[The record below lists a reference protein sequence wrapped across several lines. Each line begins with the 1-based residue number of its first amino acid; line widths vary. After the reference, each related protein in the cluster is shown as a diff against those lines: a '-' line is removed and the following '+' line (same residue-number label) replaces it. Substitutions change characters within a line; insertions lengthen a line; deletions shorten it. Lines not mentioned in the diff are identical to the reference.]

1 VDLTQRVEA
10 CRGNTVEEIAAAF
23 EGDDQDEIT
32 EALVRLIAERTDAAR
47 LPKRPYRVGF
57 TMYGDDGVSEWVITH
72 DASDGSQVEP
82 WDGEA
87 EVDLPT
93 RWEHWEDAVRLL
105 NGDLSGLSLYYA
117 RRVNIGEEPTME
129 NELPWLR
136 AVDFAPG
143 SQALAEHRI
152 ITGLVDATEA
162 GGSRGA
168 DEYVQRVGIQ
178 AITESRTFT
187 VARALLESGCAD
199 QLKGSYMAV
208 TISEEPEVLAVSRF
222 EEGGV
227 TTGDQSA
234 IDKPDGV
241 LLHYASRQTILDA
254 ATGARSF
261 QDLLVNGQVK
271 IEGTDEARGRF
282 AATLMHFARLHGS

>member
-1 VDLTQRVEA
+1 MDLRPRLDE
-10 CRGNTVEEIAAAF
+10 CRGKVVEDIAAAF
-23 EGDDQDEIT
+23 EDADQDDVT
-32 EALVRLIAERTDAAR
+32 EELVRLIAERTDAGR
-47 LPKRPYRVGF
+47 LPKLPYRVGF
-57 TMYGDDGVSEWVITH
+57 TMYGDEGVSEWVAIH
-72 DASDGSQVEP
+72 DADGSRVEP

-87 EVDLPT
+87 EVDLPS

-143 SQALAEHRI
+143 SPALAENRV

-162 GGSRGA
+162 GGSRAA
-168 DEYVQRVGIQ
+168 DEYVERVGIQ
-178 AITESRTFT
+178 AITEARTFT
-187 VARALLESGCAD
+187 VARALFESGCAD
-199 QLKGSYMAV
+199 QMKGSYMAV
-208 TISEEPEVLAVSRF
+208 TIAEEPEVLAVSRF
-222 EEGGV
+222 DDSGV
-227 TTGDQSA
+227 TTSTPSA
-234 IDKPDGV
+234 IEGPDGV

-271 IEGTDEARGRF
+271 IEGTDDARGKF
-282 AATLMHFARLHGS
+282 AATLMHFARLHGL

>member
-1 VDLTQRVEA
+1 MQIMQKLEECKGKTVEA
-10 CRGNTVEEIAAAF
+10 IAAAF
-23 EGDDQDEIT
+23 EDDDQDDIT
-32 EALVRLIAERTDAAR
+32 ACLVELIAQRTDAAR
-47 LPKRPYRVGF
+47 LAKRPFRVGF
-57 TMYGDDGVSEWVITH
+57 TMYGDQGVSEWVSTH
-72 DASDGSQVEP
+72 DVDGAVVEP

-87 EVDLPT
+87 AVDLPS

-143 SQALAEHRI
+143 SEALAENRV

-162 GGSRGA
+162 DGSRGA
-168 DEYVQRVGIQ
+168 EQYVQQVGMQ
-178 AITESRTFT
+178 AITEARTFT
-187 VARALLESGCAD
+187 VARALLESGCAE

-208 TISEEPEVLAVSRF
+208 TIVDEPEVLAVARF
-222 EEGGV
+222 GEEGV
-227 TTGDQSA
+227 TTGEQA
-234 IDKPDGV
+234 ATEGPDGV
-241 LLHYASRQTILDA
+241 LLRYASRQTILDA

-261 QDLLVNGQVK
+261 QDLLVNGLVK

-282 AATLMHFARLHGS
+282 AATLMHFARLHGI

>member
-1 VDLTQRVEA
+1 LDLIPRL
-10 CRGNTVEEIAAAF
+10 EECKGKPAEVIAAAF
-23 EGDDQDEIT
+23 EDDDQDEVT
-32 EALVRLIAERTDAAR
+32 AALVRLIAERTDAAR
-47 LPKRPYRVGF
+47 LPKLPFRVGF
-57 TMYGDDGVSEWVITH
+57 TMYGDQGVSEWVTTH
-72 DASDGSQVEP
+72 DADGFRVEP
-82 WDGEA
+82 WDGDA
-87 EVDLPT
+87 EVDLPS

-105 NGDLSGLSLYYA
+105 NGDLSALSLYYA

-143 SQALAEHRI
+143 SAALAENRV

-162 GGSRGA
+162 RGSRGA
-168 DEYVQRVGIQ
+168 DEYVERIGMQ

-187 VARALLESGCAD
+187 VARALFESGCAE

-208 TISEEPEVLAVSRF
+208 TIADEPEVLAVSRF
-222 EEGGV
+222 DEGGV
-227 TTGDQSA
+227 TTGVPSA
-234 IDKPDGV
+234 VEGPDGV
-241 LLHYASRQTILDA
+241 LLRYAGRQTILDA

-261 QDLLVNGQVK
+261 QDLLVNGLVK

-282 AATLMHFARLHGS
+282 AATLMHFARLHGI

>member
-1 VDLTQRVEA
+1 MDVMQRLDRCKGAPVED
-10 CRGNTVEEIAAAF
+10 IAAAF
-23 EGDDQDEIT
+23 EGEDQDDVT
-32 EALVRLIAERTDAAR
+32 EALVRLIAERTDASR
-47 LPKRPYRVGF
+47 LPARPYRVGF
-57 TMYGDDGVSEWVITH
+57 TMYGDEGVSEWVATH
-72 DASDGSQVEP
+72 DVDGSAVEA
-82 WDGEA
+82 WDGETD
-87 EVDLPT
+87 VDLPT

-143 SQALAEHRI
+143 SDALAEQRV
-152 ITGLVDATEA
+152 ITGLVDATED

-168 DEYVQRVGIQ
+168 DDYVQRVGME

-187 VARALLESGCAD
+187 VARALLESGCAE

-208 TISEEPEVLAVSRF
+208 TIEDEPEVLAVSRF
-222 EEGGV
+222 EEVGV
-227 TTGDQSA
+227 TKGDRSA

-241 LLHYASRQTILDA
+241 LLRYASRQTILDA

-261 QDLLVNGQVK
+261 QDLLVNGLVK

-282 AATLMHFARLHGS
+282 AATLMHFARLHGI